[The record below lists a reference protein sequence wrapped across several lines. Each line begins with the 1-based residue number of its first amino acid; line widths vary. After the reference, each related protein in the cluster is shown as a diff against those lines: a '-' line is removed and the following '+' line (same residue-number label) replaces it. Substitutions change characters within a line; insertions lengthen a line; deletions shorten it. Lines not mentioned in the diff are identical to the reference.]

1 MDNQIIVAIITF
13 LISAAI
19 FIPVGMI
26 LRKKIAESKI
36 QSAENEANRVLENAK
51 IEAENKKKE
60 EIFKAK
66 EEI

>member
-36 QSAENEANRVLENAK
+36 QSAENEANRVLEK
-51 IEAENKKKE
+51 QK
-60 EIFKAK
+60 
-66 EEI
+66 